1 MNTDEQDGDHQEAK
15 RRLRQEMLTAER
27 AAVIRLRDQGRIDDE
42 VLHQVEREL
51 DLEEQQIQ
59 ADL

>member
-1 MNTDEQDGDHQEAK
+1 V
-15 RRLRQEMLTAER
+15 LTAER

-42 VLHQVEREL
+42 VLRQVEREL
-51 DLEEQQIQ
+51 DLEVQQIQ